1 LIFEFACIIFALKQ
15 IKTAR
20 EMKKI
25 ITLLGA
31 IFIGTIIGIFLTL
44 GIWGLIKPQ
53 KSSIPEKKYTW
64 TYQSGDL
71 ESLILDVDGTII
83 LKSKD
88 ITIIN
93 RCLINEEIIEA
104 SKPFNSFTMPK
115 DSILIF
121 SAERGFILNEDV
133 RIFRI
138 ADENTCFNY
147 HMPHGSVV
155 YSIESDNMYLCR
167 FNKCTKTINTGV
179 TKLLPKVN
187 GNIYITKKELDW
199 LNETITTLR

>member
-1 LIFEFACIIFALKQ
+1 
-15 IKTAR
+15 
-20 EMKKI
+20 MKKI

-64 TYQSGDL
+64 TYRSGD
-71 ESLILDVDGTII
+71 
-83 LKSKD
+83 
-88 ITIIN
+88 
-93 RCLINEEIIEA
+93 
-104 SKPFNSFTMPK
+104 FNSFTIPK